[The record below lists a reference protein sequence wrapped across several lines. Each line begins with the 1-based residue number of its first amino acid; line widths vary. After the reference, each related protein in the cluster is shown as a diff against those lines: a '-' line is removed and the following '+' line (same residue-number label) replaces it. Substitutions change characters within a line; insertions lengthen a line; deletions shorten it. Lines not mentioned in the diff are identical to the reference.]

1 VEKKLISKKKPFYP
15 ISKELTEFLKKHDR
29 WVNLDLSY
37 EDLLRFS
44 DSITVYDKND
54 NDTLW
59 VRTFYSESDRKEID
73 HNLKIIYTILHSDG
87 NQSSI
92 PYLNIDSIDYCTFGN
107 SKPFRIKI
115 RNIIND
121 NFVYFYV
128 KKTDASRVYGL
139 EFEHMLS
146 PHNLNFLVNDKALI
160 EEHIAGIPGDI
171 FIKDLLPKCSELE
184 KSQIAKEYVKF
195 NERCMI
201 RLLGD
206 MRAYNYVVIPI
217 HDFDQVI
224 YKIRAIDFDQ
234 QCYEGKFS
242 VYRPQFFKENHKIME
257 LVKKKFKHDSIIQY
271 KIEERSTVSKR
282 LIISENRMDS
292 LIKIMKKD
300 HLSSS
305 KNLETLKNEIFLFT
319 KDDAFKKSKSMG
331 DLMEATFNYTRN
343 NYEKVNLSELL
354 SKKLY

>member
-1 VEKKLISKKKPFYP
+1 MEKKLISKKKPFYP
-15 ISKELTEFLKKHDR
+15 ISKELKKFLNKHDR
-29 WVNLDLSY
+29 WVNIDLSY

-44 DSITVYDKND
+44 DSITVYDKYD

-73 HNLKIIYTILHSDG
+73 NNLKIIYTILHSDG
-87 NQSSI
+87 NRSSI

-257 LVKKKFKHDSIIQY
+257 LVKKKLKHDSIIQY
-271 KIEERSTVSKR
+271 KIEERSTVSRR
-282 LIISENRMDS
+282 LIISESRMDS
-292 LIKIMKKD
+292 LIKIMKKNR
-300 HLSSS
+300 LSSN

-319 KDDAFKKSKSMG
+319 NDDAFKKSKSMG

-343 NYEKVNLSELL
+343 NYEKVSLSELL
-354 SKKLY
+354 

>member
-1 VEKKLISKKKPFYP
+1 MSLEKKLISQKKPFYP
-15 ISKELTEFLKKHDR
+15 ISKELTTFLKKHDR
-29 WVNLDLSY
+29 WVSLDLSY

-54 NDTLW
+54 KDTLW

-87 NQSSI
+87 NDSSI

-107 SKPFRIKI
+107 SKPFRVKI

-121 NFVYFYV
+121 NFVYIYI

-146 PHNLNFLVNDKALI
+146 PYNLNFIVNEKTLI
-160 EEHIAGIPGDI
+160 EEHIAGIPGDL
-171 FIKDLLPKCSELE
+171 FIKDLLPKCSEVE

-234 QCYEGKFS
+234 QCFEGKFS

-257 LVKKKFKHDSIIQY
+257 LVKKKLKHDSIIQY
-271 KIEERSTVSKR
+271 KIEERSTVSRR

-292 LIKIMKKD
+292 LIKIMKQD
-300 HLSSS
+300 RLSSKENVKS
-305 KNLETLKNEIFLFT
+305 LKNEIFLFT
-319 KDDAFKKSKSMG
+319 KDIAFKKSKSMG

-354 SKKLY
+354 

>member
-1 VEKKLISKKKPFYP
+1 MEKKLISKKKPFYP

-171 FIKDLLPKCSELE
+171 FI
-184 KSQIAKEYVKF
+184 
-195 NERCMI
+195 
-201 RLLGD
+201 
-206 MRAYNYVVIPI
+206 
-217 HDFDQVI
+217 
-224 YKIRAIDFDQ
+224 
-234 QCYEGKFS
+234 
-242 VYRPQFFKENHKIME
+242 
-257 LVKKKFKHDSIIQY
+257 
-271 KIEERSTVSKR
+271 
-282 LIISENRMDS
+282 
-292 LIKIMKKD
+292 
-300 HLSSS
+300 
-305 KNLETLKNEIFLFT
+305 
-319 KDDAFKKSKSMG
+319 
-331 DLMEATFNYTRN
+331 
-343 NYEKVNLSELL
+343 
-354 SKKLY
+354 

>member
-1 VEKKLISKKKPFYP
+1 MEKKLISKKKPFYP
-15 ISKELTEFLKKHDR
+15 ISKELTKFLNKHDR
-29 WVNLDLSY
+29 WVNIDLSY

-44 DSITVYDKND
+44 DSISVYDKYD

-73 HNLKIIYTILHSDG
+73 NNLKIIYTILHSDG
-87 NQSSI
+87 NRSSI

-257 LVKKKFKHDSIIQY
+257 LVKKKLKHDSIIQY
-271 KIEERSTVSKR
+271 KIEERSTVSRR
-282 LIISENRMDS
+282 LIISESRMDS

-300 HLSSS
+300 RLSSN

-319 KDDAFKKSKSMG
+319 NDDAFKKSKSMG

-343 NYEKVNLSELL
+343 NYEKVSLSELL
-354 SKKLY
+354 